1 MINLS
6 PPRFVSRIFST
17 PTWHVPNEENRIF
30 LTFDDGPTPGV
41 TEWVLDELSIRDAK
55 ASFFC
60 LGRNA
65 ERYPDLLARIR
76 EEGHTVGNHTYSH
89 LRGYRESLRDYYND
103 ILEANRLLTTDL
115 FRPPYGRITPKQ
127 LSFIAQHFRVVL
139 WSVLSMDYSR
149 HISPHRCLDI
159 VQQNARVGDIVV
171 FHDSCKAQRNL
182 RYALPRALDRLQERG
197 LKLSALGQA
206 EFMPEAEEESATQ
219 QLALGVKP
227 LPSNS

>member
-6 PPRFVSRIFST
+6 PPRFVSRIFTT
-17 PTWHVPNEENRIF
+17 PTWHVPNGESRVF

-41 TEWVLDELSIRDAK
+41 TDWVLDELAIRGAK

-89 LRGYRESLRDYYND
+89 LRGYGQNLRDYYND
-103 ILEANRLLTTDL
+103 VLEANRLLATDL

-149 HISPHRCLDI
+149 HVSPQRCLAI
-159 VQQNARVGDIVV
+159 VTKNTRVGDIVV
-171 FHDSCKAQRNL
+171 FHDSHKAERNL
-182 RYALPRALDRLQERG
+182 RYALPRALDALQARG
-197 LKLSALGQA
+197 LVLSALGHA
-206 EFMPEAEEESATQ
+206 ELKTEALRSDE
-219 QLALGVKP
+219 LPALGLEPPTVV
-227 LPSNS
+227 